1 MKNWLARLPIKSKL
15 TLIVMLTNIAG
26 LILAGALI
34 IVYDGH
40 RGRAEM
46 LEDISTV
53 ALLIADRS
61 TAALAFDD
69 PQLAEENLA
78 ALRVKPAVIEACI
91 YNENGSTFAR
101 YPAGNI
107 IKGVGA
113 SVTGVKNQGAAGA
126 LGAAVTFPMK
136 FTGRRHEFKSDY
148 LTLIEPIMLNSKRV
162 GAVYIK
168 ASLAE
173 LLVRRQNTMIFIAA
187 LVLLS
192 SLVAFFLSLWLQ
204 RMISGPLAHLT
215 GVARNIAIEKDYS
228 VRAVKSSEDET
239 GILVTSF
246 NEMLETI
253 DASHKS
259 NEQYRIRQEELIKE
273 QKLEIAERKL
283 VELELRESEEKF
295 QRAFMSSPEAIAIV
309 TLADATYIDVNEN
322 FLKLSGFEREEIIGK
337 SSLEYTIARTKED
350 LNRFNDIV
358 KKDGRVREFES
369 EYCSKTG
376 ETGYILISAET
387 IKIGNQLCLLKQ
399 YKDITARIIA
409 QKSLK
414 ESEDRYR
421 EIFEKVS
428 AGIFQTS
435 KDGKIIIAN
444 PAFARMLGYAS
455 PRELMDT
462 VSDIAS
468 GVYLNSDTRSW
479 LLEIISRHGFVTGFE
494 TSALKK
500 NKEIINVSINK
511 HVVRNDAGDVLYYE
525 GTMEDVTVQKR
536 FSELKSAMNIAQLGY
551 WEYDVTGGSF
561 VFNDEFFSIFRTTA
575 EKSGGYEMSAD
586 RYVERFCH
594 PDDREAIKDEI
605 ARAIETKDPQY
616 SSRME
621 QQIVYSD
628 TGEKGYINY
637 LIFIAKDAD
646 GRTVKIYGA
655 VQDITKTK
663 KQIVEL
669 QAARETAE
677 RATRSKSEFLAKM
690 SHEIRTPLGAVIGL
704 NNLLDKTAL
713 DKKQKDY
720 VTKIK
725 NSAAYLLQVIN
736 DVLDFTKIESGK
748 MELENIEFSFEN
760 ILEDIGDFSSIKS
773 MGKKIEIIID
783 KDPDVP
789 RLLTGDPLR
798 VKQVLLNLM
807 NNAIKFTETG
817 TVVLKI
823 KSYKACEGKIE
834 MDFSVSDTGIG
845 MTEFQLENL
854 FQAYSQ
860 ADSTTTRKYG
870 GTGLGLNICYKFIDM
885 MGGRLSVKSEF
896 GRGSTFYFTLPF
908 EVPDR
913 KPDAG
918 AHRIPENIKDMRI
931 LVADDSALFRKV
943 VEKYVSRLGL
953 SCHQAESGVKAVEAL
968 KEQDFDVLFIDCNLP
983 EMNGFET
990 IKKIQCNPAIAKKPK
1005 VVFVTTL
1012 SDDTVLNEMESSGI
1026 KNVLFKPLNESVIF
1040 NTLVNLF
1047 SGEDRDMVR
1056 KKSGLNFY
1064 PHNFDLIRGAKIL
1077 VAEDN
1082 DINQQIIREILEN
1095 QGFEVLIA
1103 PDGKR
1108 CVEMY
1113 QSEKDIDLILMDVQ
1127 MPEMDG
1133 IEATGFIR
1141 GDLKDD
1147 NIKIVALTADVIHE
1161 TRERISTSGMND
1173 FVSKPIDEAELF
1185 RALIRWIDPSS
1196 IKNPRGMPP
1205 AKSAGEET
1213 APPQVSGPGDTPE
1226 ISFSEG
1232 IRRVTG
1238 NEKLY
1243 RSLLAKFIDGNK
1255 ELTNEVDKY
1264 IQNKEYS
1271 LLAKRIH
1278 NFKGVASNLGLKAAG
1293 LLAAEIEAAAESE
1306 ARYMELPALA
1316 LNLGGRLNS
1325 AVDEIRRYLE
1335 ASGGVEEN
1343 VHKKETE
1350 FLAELKRMLESSEM
1364 AARDFFAE
1372 GVDRF
1377 AIDKKD
1383 EYKPLTDAMNIY
1395 DFDSARKELNI
1406 LIESKEGD
1414 ANGKRK

>member
-26 LILAGALI
+26 LILAGTI
-34 IVYDGH
+34 IVAYDGH
-40 RGRAEM
+40 RGRTEM
-46 LEDISTV
+46 LEDVSTI

-78 ALRVKPAVIEACI
+78 ALRVKPAVTEACI

-101 YPAGNI
+101 YPAGVI
-107 IKGVGA
+107 IKGIGA

-126 LGAAVTFPMK
+126 AVTFPMM

-187 LVLLS
+187 LILLS

-215 GVARNIAIEKDYS
+215 GVARNIALEKDYS
-228 VRAVKSSEDET
+228 VRAVKRSEDET

-259 NEQYRIRQEELIKE
+259 NEQYRIRQAELINE
-273 QKLEIAERKL
+273 QQLEIAERKL

-322 FLKLSGFEREEIIGK
+322 FLKLSGFDREELIGK

-350 LNRFNDIV
+350 LDRFNDII
-358 KKDGRVREFES
+358 KRDGKVREFEA

-435 KDGKIIIAN
+435 KEGKIIIAN

-511 HVVRNDAGDVLYYE
+511 HVVRNDAGDILYYE

-551 WEYDVTGGSF
+551 WEYDVTNRSF

-575 EKSGGYEMSAD
+575 EKSGGCEMSAA

-605 ARAIETKDPQY
+605 ARAIETKDPHY
-616 SSRME
+616 SSRLE
-621 QQIVYSD
+621 QQIIYSD
-628 TGEKGYINY
+628 TGETGYINY

-817 TVVLKI
+817 TVVLKV
-823 KSYKACEGKIE
+823 KSYKAREAKIE

-854 FQAYSQ
+854 FQAYAQ

-908 EVPDR
+908 DVPDN
-913 KPDAG
+913 KPG
-918 AHRIPENIKDMRI
+918 VSAHKIPENIKDMRI

-968 KEQDFDVLFIDCNLP
+968 KERDFDVLFIDCNLP

-990 IKKIQCNPAIAKKPK
+990 IKKIQGNPVIAKKPK

-1012 SDDTVLNEMESSGI
+1012 SDDTALNEMESSGI

-1064 PHNFDLIRGAKIL
+1064 PQNFDLIRGAKIL

-1141 GDLKDD
+1141 GDLKDE

-1185 RALIRWIDPSS
+1185 RALVRWIDPAGV
-1196 IKNPRGMPP
+1196 KNPGGKPP
-1205 AKSAGEET
+1205 ERTAAET
-1213 APPQVSGPGDTPE
+1213 QPAGPGDTPE

-1243 RSLLAKFIDGNK
+1243 RELLAKFIAGNK
-1255 ELTNEVDKY
+1255 ELKARLDEY
-1264 IQNKEYS
+1264 IRNKEYS
-1271 LLAKRIH
+1271 SFAKHIH
-1278 NFKGVASNLGLKAAG
+1278 NFKGVASNLGLKAAVVM
-1293 LLAAEIEAAAESE
+1293 AAEIEAAAESE
-1306 ARYMELPALA
+1306 ARFMELPGLA
-1316 LNLGGRLNS
+1316 LNLDDCLKS
-1325 AVDEIRRYLE
+1325 AVEDIKRYLE
-1335 ASGGVEEN
+1335 NFCNGEEDFRN
-1343 VHKKETE
+1343 GEMK
-1350 FLAELKRMLESSEM
+1350 FLAELKRMLAGGEM
-1364 AARDFFAE
+1364 AARDFFADE
-1372 GVDRF
+1372 KDKFGVDE
-1377 AIDKKD
+1377 KD
-1383 EYKPLTDAMNIY
+1383 EYKGLSDAMNIY
-1395 DFDSARKELNI
+1395 DFEAAGRELNLI
-1406 LIESKEGD
+1406 IESREGKS
-1414 ANGKRK
+1414 NG